1 MPAARQVDRSARS
14 ANSGATARAPFN
26 VRAAMAVKGNIG
38 AQRDAEGAKISRKL
52 RAGRGVLGGL

>member
-26 VRAAMAVKGNIG
+26 VRATLSYKGNLG
-38 AQRDAEGAKISRKL
+38 TQRDAEGGKNSRKL